1 MQCPPLTTLMEK
13 FRDTPIGRSLICH
26 RGSDN
31 KKQDEKMRNDG
42 KEDLILIR
50 IQKNR
55 KESWKK
61 ICKERNITLT
71 NLIIAS
77 VENRILEDERKK
89 ILTFIEKQD
98 NIFIK
103 IETNINQIARV
114 ANTQKFISSKE
125 LNYFQNQL
133 KTIIELKEQQNEI
146 FIKIYALM
154 ADDR

>member
-1 MQCPPLTTLMEK
+1 MEK
-13 FRDTPIGRSLICH
+13 RDHI
-26 RGSDN
+26 
-31 KKQDEKMRNDG
+31 K
-42 KEDLILIR
+42 IR
-50 IQKNR
+50 ISKTR
-55 KESWKK
+55 KQHWKK
-61 ICKERNITLT
+61 ICKEKNITLT

-103 IETNINQIARV
+103 IETNINQIARIV
-114 ANTQKFISSKE
+114 NAQKFISSKE
-125 LNYFQNQL
+125 LDYFQSQL
-133 KTIIELKEQQNEI
+133 KTIIKLKEQQNEI

>member
-1 MQCPPLTTLMEK
+1 MEK
-13 FRDTPIGRSLICH
+13 RDYI
-26 RGSDN
+26 
-31 KKQDEKMRNDG
+31 K
-42 KEDLILIR
+42 IR
-50 IQKNR
+50 ILVTR
-55 KESWKK
+55 KQHWKK
-61 ICKERNITLT
+61 TCKERNITLT

-133 KTIIELKEQQNEI
+133 KTIIKLKEKQNEVFLKI
-146 FIKIYALM
+146 FSMLAK
-154 ADDR
+154 

>member
-1 MQCPPLTTLMEK
+1 MVT
-13 FRDTPIGRSLICH
+13 R
-26 RGSDN
+26 
-31 KKQDEKMRNDG
+31 KQH
-42 KEDLILIR
+42 
-50 IQKNR
+50 
-55 KESWKK
+55 WKK

-133 KTIIELKEQQNEI
+133 KTIIKLKEKQNEVFLKI
-146 FIKIYALM
+146 FSMLAK
-154 ADDR
+154 

>member
-1 MQCPPLTTLMEK
+1 MEK
-13 FRDTPIGRSLICH
+13 RDYI
-26 RGSDN
+26 
-31 KKQDEKMRNDG
+31 K
-42 KEDLILIR
+42 IR
-50 IQKNR
+50 ISKTR
-55 KESWKK
+55 KQHWKK
-61 ICKERNITLT
+61 ICKEKNITLT

-133 KTIIELKEQQNEI
+133 KTIIKLKEKQNEVFLKI
-146 FIKIYALM
+146 FSMLAK
-154 ADDR
+154 